1 MTGSNIPESAATR
14 IVSVDTLGERL
25 APSQA
30 VVVIPTYNERG
41 NIEPL
46 LTAVCAQGVSVDV
59 LVADDGSPDGTAE
72 AVERLAPSLQ
82 RRTLLMRRTGKFGL
96 GVCYLDAFHWIKQ
109 NAPSYDV
116 VIQMDADFSHDP
128 KMLSLLIERA
138 RSYGVAVGSRYVEG
152 GSTPDWDH
160 RRVLLSKSGNL
171 YARTVLRLFYPSYP
185 VRDNTSGFI
194 AWRSD
199 VLRSVIQQPI
209 FGDGYSFLT
218 ALKLIAFR
226 LGFPAA
232 EVPIVFRD
240 RRLGVS
246 KLNRHIVFEAV
257 LMPWRLG
264 RVFRR
269 PLQQV

>member
-1 MTGSNIPESAATR
+1 MTGLSIPESAAAR
-14 IVSVDTLGERL
+14 VASVNTLNERPV
-25 APSQA
+25 PSRA
-30 VVVIPTYNERG
+30 VVIIPTYNERG

-46 LTAVCAQGVSVDV
+46 LTAICELDRPIDI
-59 LVADDGSPDGTAE
+59 LVADDGSPDGTAD

-82 RRTLLMRRTGKFGL
+82 RRVMLMRRAGKFGL
-96 GVCYLDAFHWIKQ
+96 GVCYLDAFRWIMDH
-109 NAPSYDV
+109 APTNEV

-128 KMLSLLIERA
+128 KMLPLLIERA
-138 RSYGVAVGSRYVEG
+138 QSYGVAVGSRYVEG

-160 RRVLLSKSGNL
+160 RRILLSKSGNF

-185 VRDNTSGFI
+185 IRDNTSGFI

-199 VLRSVIQQPI
+199 VLRSVIRQPI

-264 RVFRR
+264 FVFRT
-269 PLQQV
+269 PLA